1 MKSKSKTKKVKENKK
16 DTKKEIKKSTTKK
29 IEKVKKSITNKNKKV
44 DDETKIKKKIE
55 NEKKKDEVDK
65 KKDEVDKKKHEADKK
80 KDEVDKK
87 KDEVDKKKDEVD
99 KKKDEDKTEN
109 KSIKRVKTI
118 DLLDKYGYDIYNDD
132 EKRQESLGNL
142 VIVYGVVD
150 LIKKLDSESSNDPN
164 MITRFNNDKKWI
176 KNNFKKK

>member
-55 NEKKKDEVDK
+55 NEK

>member
-1 MKSKSKTKKVKENKK
+1 MKSKSKTKKVKK
-16 DTKKEIKKSTTKK
+16 DTKKEKEIKKSTTKK
-29 IEKVKKSITNKNKKV
+29 IEKVKKSITKKNKKV
-44 DDETKIKKKIE
+44 EDETKIKKKIE
-55 NEKKKDEVDK
+55 NDK
-65 KKDEVDKKKHEADKK
+65 KKVEQDKKKVEQDKK
-80 KDEVDKK
+80 EEEKKIDERKQN
-87 KDEVDKKKDEVD
+87 EERLNNE
-99 KKKDEDKTEN
+99 EDKVEN
-109 KSIKRVKTI
+109 KSIKKVKSI

-150 LIKKLDSESSNDPN
+150 LIKKLDSESTNDPN